1 MDVNLLDVLDA
12 ADNSGALKPVENDDP
27 NFYDSAILG
36 INDSGRLVYGKE
48 LMASLLE
55 ELNEDMN
62 YEQAFE
68 FLQYNCF
75 NAYLGVH
82 TPIYVNQYN

>member
-1 MDVNLLDVLDA
+1 MDVNLLDVLEA
-12 ADNSGALKPVENDDP
+12 AENAGALKPVENDDV

-36 INDSGRLVYGKE
+36 INDSGRLVYSKE
-48 LMASLLE
+48 RMCDLLTR
-55 ELNEDMN
+55 LDDMDYNE
-62 YEQAFE
+62 AWE
-68 FLQYNCF
+68 FLEYSCF

>member
-75 NAYLGVH
+75 R
-82 TPIYVNQYN
+82 NQAFHD